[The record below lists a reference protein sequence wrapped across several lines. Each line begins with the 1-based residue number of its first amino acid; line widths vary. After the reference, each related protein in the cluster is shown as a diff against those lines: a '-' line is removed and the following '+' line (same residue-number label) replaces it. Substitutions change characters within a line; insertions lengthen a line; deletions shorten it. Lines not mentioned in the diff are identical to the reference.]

1 MASPA
6 VVVSVA
12 TKETTLRQVRRASS
26 YSGAMPQ
33 PRVAY
38 FPDSFHEVNGVAHT
52 SRNFVAYAERHGLP
66 FLCIRASAG
75 PKTPSRVAAQ
85 AGELRTLDLRRSPIA
100 VRMEKDLRFDP
111 LFWRF
116 GEEMSR
122 QLRAFRP
129 DVIHITGPSEMGIF
143 GAYFAWKHNV
153 KLVASWH
160 TNLHEYAA
168 RRLAWLSRMLP
179 LETAARLES
188 SVEAGALAT
197 IVRFYKLAKVLY
209 APNQELCEMLERRT
223 GKPCHLMQRGVDTEL
238 FSPRR
243 RTRAA
248 DGKFVLGYVGR
259 LSIEKNV
266 ELLVRIERELRAAG
280 VANVRFLIVGHG
292 DEEEM
297 LRREL
302 QDADFAGVL
311 RGEAL
316 ATAYANMDALV
327 FPSHTDT
334 FGNVVLEALASGV
347 PAVVTPDGGPKYIVR
362 EGETG
367 FVAPDEGFAAAAARL
382 IRDPAMLGRMRPAAR
397 AYAMGCSWDAVFG
410 RVYEGYGFAEEPA
423 LVQAS

>member
-1 MASPA
+1 VASPA

-12 TKETTLRQVRRASS
+12 TKETTLRQVRRAPS
-26 YSGAMPQ
+26 YSETMPQ

-75 PKTPSRVAAQ
+75 PKTPRRVAAQ
-85 AGELRTLDLRRSPIA
+85 TGELRTLDLRRSPIA

-188 SVEAGALAT
+188 SVEAGALAA

-243 RTRAA
+243 RTRAD

-266 ELLVRIERELRAAG
+266 ELLVRIERELRAG
-280 VANVRFLIVGHG
+280 GLANVRFLIVGHG

-367 FVAPDEGFAAAAARL
+367 FVVPDEGFAAAAARL
-382 IRDPAMLGRMRPAAR
+382 ARDPAMLGRMRPAAR

-423 LVQAS
+423 LVQAG